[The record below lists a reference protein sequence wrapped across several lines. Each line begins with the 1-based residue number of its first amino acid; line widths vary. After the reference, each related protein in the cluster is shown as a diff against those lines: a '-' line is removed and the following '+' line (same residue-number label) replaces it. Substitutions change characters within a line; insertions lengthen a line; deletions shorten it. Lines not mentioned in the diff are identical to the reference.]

1 MLTYSLALKDVE
13 QLLQTTCLLNICKVE
28 IEIQPI
34 AIFNNVQKLV
44 SFLYIIIL
52 LSKQLRIQRLYDE
65 VMLSQYFK
73 VVKKK
78 KFEKKLE
85 TDYFVRK
92 IGADPKTLIVKFLK
106 NLLSIIMEESC
117 DTK

>member
-1 MLTYSLALKDVE
+1 MTYSLALKDVE

-52 LSKQLRIQRLYDE
+52 LSKQLRIQRLYDK

-73 VVKKK
+73 VVLK
-78 KFEKKLE
+78 
-85 TDYFVRK
+85 RPQK
-92 IGADPKTLIVKFLK
+92 IWTVTLP
-106 NLLSIIMEESC
+106 
-117 DTK
+117 